1 MNTLTNDDRKR
12 PSLRA
17 DLVMIWVFFIISLFA
32 AIFGA
37 GYVFDSNLTAYAFCA
52 ERQNVPCS
60 GVGWYGSMA
69 LSLAIGLGRWRVD
82 CSSVCVG
89 TELVVVVRYSSLASV
104 VVVVL
109 VTLIGLL
116 FPQGCICP
124 NTERSGSGGLR
135 EVRDVFSRAFA
146 ILNVPTILP
155 LLLVPADLVQI
166 YE

>member
-32 AIFGA
+32 AIIGA

-69 LSLAIGLGRWRVD
+69 LSLAIGFGAVAGGLLLG
-82 CSSVCVG
+82 
-89 TELVVVVRYSSLASV
+89 VRRHRTGRRGALFVLGSV

-109 VTLIGLL
+109 VTLIAVVFLKVAL
-116 FPQGCICP
+116 PQH
-124 NTERSGSGGLR
+124 
-135 EVRDVFSRAFA
+135 
-146 ILNVPTILP
+146 
-155 LLLVPADLVQI
+155 
-166 YE
+166 